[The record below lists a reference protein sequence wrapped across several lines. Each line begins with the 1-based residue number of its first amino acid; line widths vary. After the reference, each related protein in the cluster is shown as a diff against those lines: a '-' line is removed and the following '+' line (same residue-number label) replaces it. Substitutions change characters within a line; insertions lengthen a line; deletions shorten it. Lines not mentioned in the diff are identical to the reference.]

1 MLGKLKVRVV
11 TYTIR
16 MENLINKFKKKIE
29 ERLVILE
36 QKYDENE
43 KRGFD
48 PSLADDIHDFEK
60 HLYMDGGEIN
70 GLSSSLSIFEKLEK
84 EYSLTNTDKN
94 EKYIKH
100 LEERVE
106 RLFKIL
112 DKHEDEYGDGEKW
125 NNSEEWNFEKG
136 HLLGK
141 IDGFKNV
148 IEYLKS

>member
-1 MLGKLKVRVV
+1 MLVKLKIRVV
-11 TYTIR
+11 TYTIK
-16 MENLINKFKKKIE
+16 MKKLFDNFKKTIE
-29 ERLVILE
+29 KRIVILE
-36 QKYDENE
+36 QNYDENE

-48 PSLADDIHDFEK
+48 PSRADDVHDFEK

-70 GLSSSLSIFEKLEK
+70 GLLSSLSIFEKLEK

-94 EKYIKH
+94 EKCIKH

-125 NNSEEWNFEKG
+125 KNSEKWNFEKG
-136 HLLGK
+136 YLLGK
-141 IDGFKNV
+141 IDGYTYVKD
-148 IEYLKS
+148 YLKS